1 MNKQLQFSDTS
12 NKGLKLYGHRCRTG
26 MYSIIYTDEK
36 VQRGMSSGNAN
47 TSAEAGRPTISS
59 APKKP

>member
-36 VQRGMSSGNAN
+36 VQRGTLPGKA
-47 TSAEAGRPTISS
+47 TASAEAGAPLTSS
-59 APKKP
+59 APN